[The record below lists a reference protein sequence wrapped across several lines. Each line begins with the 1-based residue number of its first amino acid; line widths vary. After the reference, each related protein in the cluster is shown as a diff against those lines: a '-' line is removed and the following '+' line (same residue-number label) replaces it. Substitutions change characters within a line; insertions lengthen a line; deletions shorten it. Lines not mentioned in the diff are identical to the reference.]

1 MTSFEFF
8 RIFLPQTVFIR
19 GWGIKFNFLI
29 FLVLFISYGKKIQIY
44 IQTVKLIFKWL
55 HLNLNGSIK
64 RRQLITPIDSNG
76 GW

>member
-29 FLVLFISYGKKIQIY
+29 FLVLFISYGKKNSNLYSNSQIDIQMV
-44 IQTVKLIFKWL
+44 TFKF
-55 HLNLNGSIK
+55 K
-64 RRQLITPIDSNG
+64 RTN
-76 GW
+76 